1 VDGLEEGMLYDG
13 YYIVLPQFDARYI
26 TEDTTEEPVK
36 ATLYRQNAVH
46 IRYNSWPYGLLHDR
60 DDLEKSIDERCMV
73 GIDAK
78 HNEFLQKPGN
88 RKWKHLFLNFPQ
100 GHTFSAKA
108 LNADAGED
116 HELELELV
124 ELTGDGVKPAD
135 CITGR
140 HCYAAWKVA
149 RVDTAPR
156 KKGKMA
162 PQEKKSKAAKLFE
175 EKKAAMKT
183 G

>member
-1 VDGLEEGMLYDG
+1 
-13 YYIVLPQFDARYI
+13 
-26 TEDTTEEPVK
+26 
-36 ATLYRQNAVH
+36 
-46 IRYNSWPYGLLHDR
+46 
-60 DDLEKSIDERCMV
+60 
-73 GIDAK
+73 
-78 HNEFLQKPGN
+78 
-88 RKWKHLFLNFPQ
+88 LNFPQ

-124 ELTGDGVKPAD
+124 ELTGDGVNPAD
-135 CITGR
+135 CITGK

-156 KKGKMA
+156 KKGNMA